1 LVAGR
6 TETLP
11 NIVVLA
17 FHAPL
22 SFLNAYHFRCDVLA
36 ALRNA
41 PEPVR
46 LVFWKRA
53 RLRGEAQAL
62 EPLHLPLPSSGRLM
76 RILRSIVTP
85 STAFM
90 RFAIPRSLA
99 AAPYERKSSV
109 TSLSGTKPYFFKSL
123 RINLSAARRPIA
135 WSP

>member
-1 LVAGR
+1 LVTGR
-6 TETLP
+6 TKTLP

-53 RLRGEAQAL
+53 RFWKIDFTAAQVLRDLIRRQKE
-62 EPLHLPLPSSGRLM
+62 H
-76 RILRSIVTP
+76 IV
-85 STAFM
+85 
-90 RFAIPRSLA
+90 FAIAQLESIRAQESIEPVWNRCA
-99 AAPYERKSSV
+99 
-109 TSLSGTKPYFFKSL
+109 T
-123 RINLSAARRPIA
+123 RIRPA
-135 WSP
+135 FS

>member
-62 EPLHLPLPSSGRLM
+62 EPLRLPLPSSGRLM
-76 RILRSIVTP
+76 RILRSLVTP

-90 RFAIPRSLA
+90 AVCDSKITGC
-99 AAPYERKSSV
+99 SS
-109 TSLSGTKPYFFKSL
+109 
-123 RINLSAARRPIA
+123 I
-135 WSP
+135 

>member
-1 LVAGR
+1 MS
-6 TETLP
+6 ETGANEP
-11 NIVVLA
+11 TPTA
-17 FHAPL
+17 FRKSVRVGEQNL
-22 SFLNAYHFRCDVLA
+22 CMRSKGVLA
-36 ALRNA
+36 ALRNS

-90 RFAIPRSLA
+90 AVCDSKITGC
-99 AAPYERKSSV
+99 SS
-109 TSLSGTKPYFFKSL
+109 
-123 RINLSAARRPIA
+123 I
-135 WSP
+135 